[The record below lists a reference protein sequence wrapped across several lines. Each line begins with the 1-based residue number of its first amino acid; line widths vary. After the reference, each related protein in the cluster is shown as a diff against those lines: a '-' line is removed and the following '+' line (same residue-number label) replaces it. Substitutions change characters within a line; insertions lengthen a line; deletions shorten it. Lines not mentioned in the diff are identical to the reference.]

1 MSTWTTSPAA
11 PFVAALRPVAEKLF
25 SDIRDLS
32 FDGVGVT
39 RESYGR
45 RETQTGEYLKNF
57 AQSQGLAVSTDRAGN
72 YVFSAPDLPPDQPA
86 VWMGSH
92 IDSVPQGGN
101 FDGLAGVIAGL
112 LCQVGARHDAAQHAP
127 PLRTVAFR
135 GEESAWFGK
144 AYLGSGALF
153 GKLSPADLALVQRD
167 SGDTLEHCM
176 TAAGADLEAIR
187 AGETL
192 LDKSQVLAYLELH
205 IEQGPVMI
213 ARNLPL
219 AAVSGIRGNVRHNR
233 IDCFGDAQHSGVVP
247 RWLRHDSMF
256 AVADLIMRLDAH
268 WKELLERGTDLVVTS
283 GIVQT
288 DAAEHSISR
297 IPGHVRFSLEARSK
311 STEALEAFYQLIQA
325 EMQSVASERGVRFQ
339 ADRRLRSEP
348 ATMDS
353 RLCQLLMDSCAAQG
367 VAHDVLPSGA
377 GHDASLFANAGI
389 PSAML
394 FVRNQN
400 GSHNPHEA
408 MAMDDFML
416 GVQVLSDAVRRIGA
430 HCHRALAPACLRL

>member
-1 MSTWTTSPAA
+1 MSTSATRETP
-11 PFVAALRPVAEKLF
+11 VIGEELRATAEKLF
-25 SDIRDLS
+25 SDIRELS
-32 FDGVGVT
+32 SDGVGVT

-45 RETQTGEYLKNF
+45 RETETGEYLRAF
-57 AQSQGLAVSTDRAGN
+57 AQGQGLTVTTDRAGN
-72 YVFSAPDLPPDQPA
+72 YVFSNPGLADDQA
-86 VWMGSH
+86 AIWVGSH

-101 FDGLAGVIAGL
+101 FDGLAGVVAGL
-112 LCQVGARHDAAQHAP
+112 LCQVAIKRSASESP
-127 PLRTVAFR
+127 PALRTVAFR

-144 AYLGSGALF
+144 AYMGSGALL
-153 GKLSPADLALVQRD
+153 GKLTKDDLDLVQRD
-167 SGDTLEHCM
+167 SGQTLESCM
-176 TAAGADLEAIR
+176 KDAGADMQAIQ

-192 LDKSQVLAYLELH
+192 FDKSKVLAYLELH
-205 IEQGPVMI
+205 IEQGPVMV
-213 ARNLPL
+213 ARGLPL

-247 RWLRHDSMF
+247 RWLRRDAIF
-256 AVADLIMRLDAH
+256 AVSDLIMRLDAH
-268 WKELLERGTDLVVTS
+268 WKELLERGTDLVVTT

-297 IPGHVRFSLEARSK
+297 IPGHVSFSLEVRSR
-311 STEALEAFYQLIQA
+311 SADTLEAFYQLVQAEIQA
-325 EMQSVASERGVRFQ
+325 VSKERGVRFLT
-339 ADRRLRSEP
+339 DRRLRSEP

-353 RLCQLLMDSCAAQG
+353 KICQVLLESCAARG

-389 PSAML
+389 PSGML

-408 MAMDDFML
+408 METDDFML
-416 GVQVLSDAVRRIGA
+416 GVQALSDAVHKLGD
-430 HCHRALAPACLRL
+430 RA